1 LLRPADDLLAGD
13 GIRATTQFLQEQIMI
28 TQTSKFDDQHLNE
41 LANNVPY
48 SLFYTPLIGGVA
60 VYACM
65 WLCSQMAN
73 FSLFDDSIY

>member
-1 LLRPADDLLAGD
+1 
-13 GIRATTQFLQEQIMI
+13 MI